1 MNIESRLYGWLS
13 CLNLLLIIVKLYT
26 IFNNNY
32 NILYICFKTFLKDR
46 PYD

>member
-26 IFNNNY
+26 IFNNTTTY
-32 NILYICFKTFLKDR
+32 YTSVSKLF
-46 PYD
+46 